1 MSETAL
7 NVQTRKE
14 SGKEVAKR
22 IRREGWIP
30 GVYYFHGKK
39 ATPLM
44 INKKELFQFLHD
56 QSGLVTINI
65 DGKDTKKCIIR
76 DLQMDP
82 ILQEPI
88 HVDLMG
94 VDLKEKI
101 QLTVYVHL
109 TGEPKGVTDEGG
121 ILNQNLR
128 ELEIECLPTDIP
140 EYIEVDVGH
149 LDINESVLVSEVEQE
164 KFVILG
170 EPERSIATVTPPTLE
185 EELEEGEEEEELE
198 EPEVISRGGEEEEEE
213 GEEEE

>member
-30 GVYYFHGKK
+30 GVYYFHGKE

-44 INKKELFQFLHD
+44 INKSELFQFLHD

-109 TGEPKGVTDEGG
+109 TGEPKGVVDEGG

-140 EYIEVDVGH
+140 EYIVVDVSH
-149 LDINESVLVSEVEQE
+149 LDINESVLVSEVEQD

-198 EPEVISRGGEEEEEE
+198 EPEVISRGGEEEEE